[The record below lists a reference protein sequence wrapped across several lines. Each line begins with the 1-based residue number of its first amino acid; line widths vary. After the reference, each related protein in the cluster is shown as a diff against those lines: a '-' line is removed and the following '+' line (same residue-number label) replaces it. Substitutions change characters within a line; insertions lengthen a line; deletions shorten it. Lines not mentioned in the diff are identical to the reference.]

1 MEENNIITDIRI
13 FIETHIL
20 APGIKLDEETNL
32 QNAGVDSFSTV
43 EIILFIERNY
53 SIAIPDDQL
62 MPENFKT
69 LRSLA
74 RLVNKLSA
82 Q

>member
-1 MEENNIITDIRI
+1 MEENSIITGVRK
-13 FIETHIL
+13 FIETNIL
-20 APGIKLDEETNL
+20 APGIKLEEETNL

-62 MPENFKT
+62 VPENFKT

-82 Q
+82 

>member
-1 MEENNIITDIRI
+1 MEENIIVADIRK
-13 FIETHIL
+13 FIETNIL
-20 APGIKLDEETNL
+20 AADIKLEAETNL

-53 SIAIPDDQL
+53 SIVIPDDQL
-62 MPENFKT
+62 VPENFKT
-69 LRSLA
+69 LESLA

-82 Q
+82 